1 MTLID
6 RTRQFLPASTAAA
19 GLVAFAAGVAVHWAY
34 QRRRRD
40 AATTSSTV
48 RSTTASGSVVY
59 ESSRAVDE
67 YLLFHYLPGSQLCP
81 YELAPVEAL
90 DFPKRCADLCAQ
102 HAPAG
107 KRHFPRCTL
116 LDEALNTH
124 AANEIFRCNCVHPGQ
139 RSRALDVGCA
149 VGRHSFEMAKA
160 FDEVNP

>member
-6 RTRQFLPASTAAA
+6 KVRDIIPSSAVAA
-19 GLVAFAAGVAVHWAY
+19 GLVAFAAGVVAHGAY

-40 AATTSSTV
+40 AAPTASTV

-67 YLLFHYLPGSQLCP
+67 YLLFHYLPGNQLCP
-81 YELAPVEAL
+81 YDLAPRDAL

-107 KRHFPRCTL
+107 KQARQGAAC
-116 LDEALNTH
+116 LN
-124 AANEIFRCNCVHPGQ
+124 AAA
-139 RSRALDVGCA
+139 RSRYANTLV
-149 VGRHSFEMAKA
+149 
-160 FDEVNP
+160 